1 MLKTFL
7 IATGTMA
14 ICLPVFIITMVCSGI
29 RDGVTEVNKG

>member
-1 MLKTFL
+1 MIKTFL
-7 IATGTMA
+7 IGAATMA